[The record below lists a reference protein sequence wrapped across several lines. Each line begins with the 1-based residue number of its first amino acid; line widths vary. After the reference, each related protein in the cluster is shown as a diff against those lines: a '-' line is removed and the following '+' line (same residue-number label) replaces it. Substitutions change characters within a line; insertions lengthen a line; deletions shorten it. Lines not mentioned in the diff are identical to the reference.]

1 MAQPCS
7 AGFKSP
13 APWATP
19 ARNAFTNPMTM
30 ASPRPFDNGTPF
42 RGMGG
47 MGMGAGGSRGGAPQF
62 GSSGVQRTRRE
73 DNLIGKTIVVAKGPY
88 R

>member
-1 MAQPCS
+1 
-7 AGFKSP
+7 
-13 APWATP
+13 
-19 ARNAFTNPMTM
+19 
-30 ASPRPFDNGTPF
+30 
-42 RGMGG
+42 
-47 MGMGAGGSRGGAPQF
+47 MGMGAGSFRGGAA

>member
-1 MAQPCS
+1 
-7 AGFKSP
+7 
-13 APWATP
+13 
-19 ARNAFTNPMTM
+19 MTM

-47 MGMGAGGSRGGAPQF
+47 MGMGAFRGVAPQF